1 MADIIEIKL
10 SEHIL
15 PNYAYPDEIIV
26 YEGDKIKF
34 ISLDAD
40 FEVEFIDAEEVT
52 DISINPINVTSDS
65 QENEITT
72 AEFIPNGGTC
82 FYRVKIIDEPEKG
95 GPGRAK
101 MIVKAIR

>member
-15 PNYAYPDEIIV
+15 PNYAYPEEVIV
-26 YEGDKIKF
+26 YEGDRIKF
-34 ISLDAD
+34 TSLDAD
-40 FEVEFIDAEEVT
+40 FEVEFMDAKEVT
-52 DISINPINVTSDS
+52 DISIMPINVTSDS
-65 QENEITT
+65 QESETTT
-72 AEFIPNGGTC
+72 AEFIPNSETC
-82 FYRVKIIDEPEKG
+82 FYRVKIIDESEKG